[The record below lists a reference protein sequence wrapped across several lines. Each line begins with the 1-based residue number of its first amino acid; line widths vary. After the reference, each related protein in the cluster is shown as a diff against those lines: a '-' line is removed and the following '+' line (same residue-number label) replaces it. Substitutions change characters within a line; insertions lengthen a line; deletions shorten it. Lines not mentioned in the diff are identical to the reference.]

1 MNIHNTDADDPELL
15 PLSCAL
21 SSNLYRNGKLQI
33 KILSKT
39 SFYEAYIKPEI
50 YFLIDKT
57 LSCAWSLFVRAA
69 DAYHLLV
76 SVKSITGHVFP

>member
-50 YFLIDKT
+50 YF
-57 LSCAWSLFVRAA
+57 
-69 DAYHLLV
+69 
-76 SVKSITGHVFP
+76 